1 MNLVGGIV
9 LACVLA
15 VVSYFLWPLVDW
27 RSIIPINT
35 VTGAPDDIFRSVD
48 MQMGQ
53 FPKLQWKLHP
63 KSNPGTRKLYANQ
76 PYFFKRSR
84 ISI

>member
-35 VTGAPDDIFRSVD
+35 VTGAPGEHTSKEMEIGLS
-48 MQMGQ
+48 
-53 FPKLQWKLHP
+53 PKLKWKLHP
-63 KSNPGTRKLYANQ
+63 KSNEWTRTRYANQ

-84 ISI
+84 ISID

>member
-15 VVSYFLWPLVDW
+15 VVSYFLWPYVDW
-27 RSIIPINT
+27 RSIIPINNA
-35 VTGAPDDIFRSVD
+35 TGAPGGITSKEMD
-48 MQMGQ
+48 MGL
-53 FPKLQWKLHP
+53 FPKLKWKLHP
-63 KSNPGTRKLYANQ
+63 RSNPGTRKLYANQ

-84 ISI
+84 ISID